1 MIKMIVKEVMNK
13 NIYYI
18 GPDESVRFA
27 LKELYSL
34 GVHRLFVFDDNDC
47 PIGVI
52 SYEDIILLEGSE
64 DTMIDLDM
72 VKVSDL
78 MTEHITTIN
87 ANAKIQDA
95 ANLILRAEV
104 SGLLVVENNK
114 NVGVLTKTDIC
125 RLVSFSDVIPK

>member
-1 MIKMIVKEVMNK
+1 
-13 NIYYI
+13 
-18 GPDESVRFA
+18 
-27 LKELYSL
+27 
-34 GVHRLFVFDDNDC
+34 
-47 PIGVI
+47 
-52 SYEDIILLEGSE
+52 
-64 DTMIDLDM
+64 MIDLDM

-104 SGLLVVENNK
+104 SGLLVVENDK

>member
-1 MIKMIVKEVMNK
+1 MKVLDLLLK
-13 NIYYI
+13 NYI
-18 GPDESVRFA
+18 
-27 LKELYSL
+27 
-34 GVHRLFVFDDNDC
+34 HRLFVFDDNDC

-104 SGLLVVENNK
+104 SGLLVVENDK